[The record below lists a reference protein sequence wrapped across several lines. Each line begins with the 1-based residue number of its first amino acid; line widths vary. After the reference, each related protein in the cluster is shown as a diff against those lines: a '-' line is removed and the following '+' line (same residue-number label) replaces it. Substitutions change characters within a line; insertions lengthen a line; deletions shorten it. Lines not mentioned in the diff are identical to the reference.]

1 MRGVQ
6 LFAKR
11 FVLPTRGTQSTLECS
26 VWGCILTAIHL
37 HLQRSH
43 ITHLS
48 QLFFAFGRSHS
59 FRDREVATLNH
70 FAQKLRLCRVSTNQ
84 SISRPIKLDEHFHGA
99 KIRKH
104 TTTLRLDPV
113 WTSFRTNRSLN
124 LNRVRKSI
132 QRFCLV
138 TESSLRLAGFSQRV
152 RGNREHISFLRC
164 SHRRLRKLQSF
175 RVVALLAIGDREPAQ
190 SVGHVSLSPQRRVQ
204 RQSFMK
210 ILQREGWIFL
220 SEVNGADAEQDMCTV
235 EMVRSFLV

>member
-132 QRFCLV
+132 QRFRLV
-138 TESSLRLAGFSQRV
+138 PESSSRAGGFSR
-152 RGNREHISFLRC
+152 RAGDTRKHFLSLR
-164 SHRRLRKLQSF
+164 SPPRRLQKFQGFGFVPLRA
-175 RVVALLAIGDREPAQ
+175 RGAGEP
-190 SVGHVSLSPQRRVQ
+190 
-204 RQSFMK
+204 
-210 ILQREGWIFL
+210 
-220 SEVNGADAEQDMCTV
+220 
-235 EMVRSFLV
+235 